1 MSILTLFSIFACI
14 GVLILAGLVLGKD
27 PSRRLY
33 QVVGLFGIAS
43 AIWSLGF
50 AVLYSIAD
58 AKSAMFWIRFYELGL
73 VFIPSIFFHFVI
85 TFVPQERISWQKYVA
100 YIGYAL
106 SVLFSLLIWTPY
118 FATGVTKFSWG
129 FYPTV
134 GVASRAFNIMFVG
147 YVSLGLIELVRY
159 MRASTGRTRNQ
170 VKYLLGATTI
180 GFGLGVTNFL
190 PLYGFAKVYPLGHF
204 GAPIAIVIL
213 SYAIIKHQLLDID
226 FVVRRSVIYSAL
238 TAVLATAYVTLVFG
252 LGVLFKDLTGLKSL
266 LPVIVF
272 AIIVALTFEP
282 LHRSIQ
288 IIVDRVF
295 FRKSYEYRSVI
306 NDVRDQLRET
316 VSPSVVTTYL
326 LKKMVDTL
334 QVSHGWLLVYNRRLE
349 IFQIASSVNPLDDI
363 PFSLNLDSSS
373 RLVEF
378 VKSQTGPVVVEG
390 GEGRL
395 LRRDSDREERDKL
408 AGMGVELVAPLR
420 GRNMLVGILVL
431 GDRMSGEYYRGEDL
445 ELIAS
450 LCDDAAISMENVSL
464 YDELQTSYLN
474 TVKSLVTA
482 LEAKDTY
489 TRGHSERVA
498 KYAKE
503 IAIEI
508 GLTDKE
514 CQLLYEVSLLH
525 DVGKIGISDRILNK
539 PHKLTEPEYA
549 QVQTHAVT
557 GEKIL
562 SAVESLKDGL
572 SAVRHHHERLN
583 GDGYP
588 DGLSESNIPLPARIL
603 AVADAYDAM
612 TTKRPYRN
620 AMSEKEATE
629 ELKRHSFQQ
638 FDPKIV
644 RAFAAVLMAENITKA
659 RKGASIKGGHSQRR
673 LRTA

>member
-1 MSILTLFSIFACI
+1 MGILTLFSIFACI
-14 GVLILAGLVLGKD
+14 GVLVLAGLVLGKD

-33 QVVGLFGIAS
+33 QIVGLFGIAS

-50 AVLYSIAD
+50 AVLYSITD
-58 AKSAMFWIRFYELGL
+58 AKAALFWIRFYELGL
-73 VFIPSIFFHFVI
+73 VFIPAIFYHFVI
-85 TFVPQERISWQKYVA
+85 VFVPQERITWQKYVA

-106 SVLFSLLIWTPY
+106 SLLFSLLIWTPY

-134 GVASRAFNIMFVG
+134 GIASRAFNIMFVV
-147 YVSLGLIELVRY
+147 YVSLGFLELASY
-159 MRASTGRTRNQ
+159 MRSSTGRTRNQ
-170 VKYLLGATTI
+170 IKYLLAAAII

-190 PLYGFAKVYPLGHF
+190 PLYGFSEVYPLGHF

-226 FVVRRSVIYSAL
+226 FVVRRSVIYSTL
-238 TAVLATAYVTLVFG
+238 TAVLAAAYVTLVFG

-266 LPVIVF
+266 LPVVIF
-272 AIIVALTFEP
+272 AVIVALTFEP
-282 LHRSIQ
+282 LHRNIQ

-295 FRKSYEYRSVI
+295 FKKSYEYRNII

-316 VSPSVVTTYL
+316 ANPAVVSTFL
-326 LKKMVDTL
+326 LRRMAETL
-334 QVSHGWLLVYNRRLE
+334 QVSHGWLLVYNRRLGV
-349 IFQIASSVNPLDDI
+349 FQIASTVNPLDEI
-363 PFSLNLDSSS
+363 PFSLNLDSKSN
-373 RLVEF
+373 LVEF
-378 VKSQTGPVVVEG
+378 IKSKGRPVVLEG
-390 GEGRL
+390 SEGQL
-395 LRRDSDREERDKL
+395 LRRDSDRKERNKL
-408 AGMGVELVAPLR
+408 AGMGVALVAPLR
-420 GRNMLVGILVL
+420 GRNMLVGILIL
-431 GDRMSGEYYRGEDL
+431 GSRKAGDYYRGEDL
-445 ELIAS
+445 DLIAS
-450 LCDDAAISMENVSL
+450 LCDDAAISMENASL

-482 LEAKDTY
+482 LEAKDKY

-498 KYAKE
+498 KYAKD
-503 IAIEI
+503 IATEI
-508 GLTDKE
+508 GLSDKE

-525 DVGKIGISDRILNK
+525 DVGKIGISDHILNK
-539 PHKLTEPEYA
+539 PRKLTDSEYA
-549 QVQTHAVT
+549 QVQTHTVT

-572 SAVRHHHERLN
+572 AIVRHHHERLN

-620 AMSEKEATE
+620 AMSKKEAIE
-629 ELKRHSFQQ
+629 ELKRHAFQQ

-644 RAFAAVLMAENITKA
+644 RAFVAVMMTEELTKSKKSTSIQEEHP
-659 RKGASIKGGHSQRR
+659 RKS